1 MIFLLFIAPNLK
13 QKVRV
18 RLINAQGLEEAGVDG
33 GGLFRYSIRTKGDS
47 VAVPRA
53 RIVGCLPTELNKV
66 IARTLGTRST
76 LASECN
82 AGALVP
88 KGGDC
93 VRTVV
98 RKG

>member
-47 VAVPRA
+47 VA
-53 RIVGCLPTELNKV
+53 
-66 IARTLGTRST
+66 RT
-76 LASECN
+76 
-82 AGALVP
+82 AGAYRGLFA
-88 KGGDC
+88 D
-93 VRTVV
+93 RTD
-98 RKG
+98 